1 MPLAGEFPR
10 ISHRQAGLSAGD
22 PASLMLEKWLS
33 GLSVPYLVKAFTK
46 TSIPHLQNLSSG
58 GEPPLPV
65 RGGMPPLPVRGGML
79 PLPVRGGML
88 PLPVRVGRPRADG
101 LDCANNSL
109 CKRAGRGVRAD
120 LIALVGHK
128 AHMQNAPAH
137 GFYTTRRSVY
147 FIQEESPYR
156 DSDYFPS
163 ASCSVT
169 VSCPLSASTISVLPS

>member
-65 RGGMPPLPVRGGML
+65 RGGM
-79 PLPVRGGML
+79 L

-109 CKRAGRGVRAD
+109 YKRAGRGVRAD
-120 LIALVGHK
+120 LIALVGHVPM
-128 AHMQNAPAH
+128 ASIVRITAFANAPGA
-137 GFYTTRRSVY
+137 V
-147 FIQEESPYR
+147 
-156 DSDYFPS
+156 S
-163 ASCSVT
+163 ALT
-169 VSCPLSASTISVLPS
+169 

>member
-65 RGGMPPLPVRGGML
+65 RGGML

-109 CKRAGRGVRAD
+109 CKRAGCGVRAD

-147 FIQEESPYR
+147 FIQEESPCR

>member
-79 PLPVRGGML
+79 PLPVR
-88 PLPVRVGRPRADG
+88 VGRPRSDG

-109 CKRAGRGVRAD
+109 CKRAGCGVRAD

-137 GFYTTRRSVY
+137 GFYATRRSVY
-147 FIQEESPYR
+147 SIQEESPSR
-156 DSDYFPS
+156 DSDYLPS